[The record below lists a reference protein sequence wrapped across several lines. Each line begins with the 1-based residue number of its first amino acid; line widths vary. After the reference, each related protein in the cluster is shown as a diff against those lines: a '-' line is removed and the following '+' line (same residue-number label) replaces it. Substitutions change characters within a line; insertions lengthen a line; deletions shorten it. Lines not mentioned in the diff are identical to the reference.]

1 LLSLSVLSDAA
12 EGFFQSPV
20 IQGMKYFFCREQLGI
35 QMIMSALFSLLLM
48 GASSRSAILKAL
60 SQATS
65 DALREAVIY
74 LPPDVK
80 CAIER
85 AAEKETN
92 PVAQGEFANILK
104 NIALAEKL
112 KVPLCQD
119 TGVPVV
125 YLTLPP
131 DVPLT
136 AGIYKAVATG
146 VRAATKTIPLRPNVV
161 DPLTRH
167 NTGDNTGS
175 DMPVV
180 HVRPGKKFT
189 VTVLPKGA
197 GAENV
202 SRIAMLPPSHQ
213 YGIEGF
219 VVETM
224 LHAEGKSCPPV
235 VLGVGIGSTF
245 DGVAALAKEA
255 LLLPVDEMTEFEQEI
270 CNAVNQ
276 LGIGPMGLGG
286 DTTTLAVKV
295 RTAACH
301 TASLPVAVN
310 VQCWADRHAT
320 RDVVW

>member
-1 LLSLSVLSDAA
+1 MSTIITIPALPRYHEDPVEDRSLSPKSLS
-12 EGFFQSPV
+12 PP
-20 IQGMKYFFCREQLGI
+20 
-35 QMIMSALFSLLLM
+35 FSHYVLM
-48 GASSRSAILKAL
+48 GKSTKTILYERIAG
-60 SQATS
+60 ATA
-65 DALREAVIY
+65 DALREAVIR

-80 CAIER
+80 RAIER
-85 AAEKETN
+85 AAANETN
-92 PVAQGEFANILK
+92 PVAKGEFANIVQ

-112 KVPLCQD
+112 LVPLCQD

-136 AGIYKAVATG
+136 AGIFEAVAIG
-146 VRAATKTIPLRPNVV
+146 VRTATQQIPLRPNVV
-161 DPLTRH
+161 DPLTRC
-167 NTGDNTGS
+167 NTGDNTGPG
-175 DMPVV
+175 MPVV
-180 HVRPGKKFT
+180 HVRPGKTCT

-202 SRIAMLPPSHQ
+202 SRIAMLPPSQ
-213 YGIEGF
+213 RYGIEGF

-224 LHAEGKSCPPV
+224 LHAGGKPCPPV

-255 LLLPVDEMTEFEQEI
+255 LLQPVDEMTAFEQEI
-270 CNAVNQ
+270 CNSVNRI
-276 LGIGPMGLGG
+276 GIGPMGLGG
-286 DTTTLAVKV
+286 DTTALAVKV

-310 VQCWADRHAT
+310 VQCWANRRAT
-320 RDVVW
+320 KEVVW